1 MDVFR
6 TGRRGRVVPLTEEN
20 YRRETNRK
28 APFVQ
33 MRGGHPS
40 YFAVC
45 PACGNPIL
53 ICNLFKRTD
62 GSRSANLYGRHY
74 SASVPGVA
82 DYDETAYMFCP
93 LSRNHSDPGNTRR
106 TPTDKAG
113 RELYALMRDQFD
125 RYVYIWEKT
134 TGLHVGRGY
143 ARELLSMWRADEGW
157 RYYRASYFNQLSLIH
172 I

>member
-62 GSRSANLYGRHY
+62 GSRSANPYGRHY
-74 SASVPGVA
+74 SASVHGVA

-93 LSRNHSDPGNTRR
+93 LSRTIRILVTRAGLRRIRPDGNCT
-106 TPTDKAG
+106 
-113 RELYALMRDQFD
+113 L
-125 RYVYIWEKT
+125 
-134 TGLHVGRGY
+134 
-143 ARELLSMWRADEGW
+143 
-157 RYYRASYFNQLSLIH
+157 
-172 I
+172 

>member
-45 PACGNPIL
+45 PACGN
-53 ICNLFKRTD
+53 RT
-62 GSRSANLYGRHY
+62 
-74 SASVPGVA
+74 
-82 DYDETAYMFCP
+82 
-93 LSRNHSDPGNTRR
+93 RNHKPLQGHRFQRINST
-106 TPTDKAG
+106 
-113 RELYALMRDQFD
+113 
-125 RYVYIWEKT
+125 
-134 TGLHVGRGY
+134 
-143 ARELLSMWRADEGW
+143 
-157 RYYRASYFNQLSLIH
+157 
-172 I
+172 